1 MFNFLVID
9 QFKMSF
15 IEGETTSFRLRYVVK
30 GGPKDRPGQKGDF
43 LLRAKGHFK
52 GGPKTVDETMEE

>member
-30 GGPKDRPGQKGDF
+30 GGPKDRPGQKGGF
-43 LLRAKGHFK
+43 F
-52 GGPKTVDETMEE
+52 V

>member
-30 GGPKDRPGQKGDF
+30 GGPKDRPAQKGGF
-43 LLRAKGHFK
+43 FVKGERPF
-52 GGPKTVDETMEE
+52 